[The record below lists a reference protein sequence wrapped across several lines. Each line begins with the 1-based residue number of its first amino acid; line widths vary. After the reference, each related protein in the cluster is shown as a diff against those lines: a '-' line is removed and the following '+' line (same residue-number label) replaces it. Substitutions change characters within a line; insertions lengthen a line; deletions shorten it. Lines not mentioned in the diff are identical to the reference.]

1 MSYYN
6 FYTIDQIYREKLESD
21 LLFKDSAIVK
31 SFIDAGVIDQAQS
44 LDRIFLNFYKLR
56 IYKEPILVENS
67 EPHFGEALNDIQLD
81 ILDCDYLYK
90 YKYDKLLKTLT
101 LKYNPIWNKDGEI
114 THTSTRTPDLTTKD
128 SGNSSVTVT
137 HNTTV
142 AESTDSTTTETPST
156 TVSEKVQHG
165 LTVTETP
172 NLHGSTSVDHGLSTV
187 ESPSTSQTTTH
198 STSPYD
204 GGGPYVESEDVT
216 SNSGSTTTTNSG
228 TDTTTTSTSGSTE
241 TANSGTDTTTTTTS
255 GSTQTAVS
263 GSTDTKTT
271 GTDSTAGTDGNTRTE
286 TGTDTIEE
294 KTIEQGNIGVT
305 TTQSMI
311 GEERQVANFSILKAY
326 CTDIANYIC
335 MSTYKTAD

>member
-21 LLFKDSAIVK
+21 LLFKDSTIVK
-31 SFIDAGVIDQAQS
+31 SFVDAGVIDQAQS

-56 IYKEPILVENS
+56 IYKEPILVES
-67 EPHFGEALNDIQLD
+67 DEPHFGEALNEIQLD

-101 LKYNPIWNKDGEI
+101 FKYNPIWNKDGEI

-142 AESTDSTTTETPST
+142 SGSSDSTTTETP
-156 TVSEKVQHG
+156 ELQGK
-165 LTVTETP
+165 
-172 NLHGSTSVDHGLSTV
+172 TSVQHGLSTV
-187 ESPSTSQTTTH
+187 ESPSTSQTATH
-198 STSPYD
+198 STTPYD
-204 GGGPYVESEDVT
+204 GGGPYVESEDQT
-216 SNSGSTTTTNSG
+216 TNSGSTTTTNSG
-228 TDTTTTSTSGSTE
+228 TDTTTT
-241 TANSGTDTTTTTTS
+241 TTS
-255 GSTQTAVS
+255 GSTKTTVT
-263 GSTDTKTT
+263 GSDSTKTT
-271 GTDSTAGTDGNTRTE
+271 GTESTAGTDGNTRTE

-311 GEERQVANFSILKAY
+311 NEERQVAGFSILKEY